1 MRALA
6 ITIALCVSA
15 KAAELYIFS
24 REGQTAAS
32 TPRELPSVGQ
42 PLADPSTVVVLHAA
56 QPAAR
61 AACGWYLYAPAT
73 NPAPDGM
80 TLSNRWI
87 EISGTTAAERKSWMP
102 RPPANFEISKY
113 RLLVNLAETN
123 ALAPFVSYLDADPV
137 RRLLWDAAV
146 TLDATNALVQA
157 AAADMAQ
164 SLGHDTVTNILWRSR
179 AR

>member
-1 MRALA
+1 MRTLA
-6 ITIALCVSA
+6 IVIAICVSA

-24 REGQTAAS
+24 RDGISAAS

-42 PLADPSTVVVLHAA
+42 PLDAPNTVVVLHAA
-56 QPAAR
+56 TPSAR
-61 AACGWYLYAPAT
+61 AACGWYLYAPDT
-73 NPAPDGM
+73 NPAPAGM

-87 EISGTTAAERKSWMP
+87 EINGTTAIERKTWKP

-113 RLLVNLAETN
+113 QLLIHLAETN
-123 ALAPFVSYLDADPV
+123 ALAPFVSYLDSDPV

-146 TLDATNALVQA
+146 TLDATNAMVQA
-157 AAADMAQ
+157 AAAEMAQ

>member
-1 MRALA
+1 MRTLAL
-6 ITIALCVSA
+6 IIALCVSA
-15 KAAELYIFS
+15 KAAELYVFS
-24 REGQTAAS
+24 RDGAAAAS
-32 TPRELPSVGQ
+32 APRELPSVGQ
-42 PLADPSTVVVLHAA
+42 PLADPHTVVVLHAA

-61 AACGWYLYAPAT
+61 AACGWYLYEPCPD
-73 NPAPDGM
+73 PAPPGM

-87 EISGTTAAERKSWMP
+87 EIAGTTAYERKAWQP

-123 ALAPFVSYLDADPV
+123 ALAPFLAYLDADPV

-146 TLDATNALVQA
+146 TLDSTNALVQA